1 VQDAFHDNHRR
12 ATGDTSGQ
20 IQGGGGGVAGERTT
34 SSLIIPSGELD
45 QNAHSRSVTFD
56 PHPRRLHTVYLLR
69 RWESDRPWDPA
80 T

>member
-1 VQDAFHDNHRR
+1 MQDAFHDDHKC
-12 ATGDTSGQ
+12 ATGDASAQ

-56 PHPRRLHTVYLLR
+56 QLCSADGSRIARGVRPHNF
-69 RWESDRPWDPA
+69 D
-80 T
+80 